1 MRRAWLVLVAFWA
14 ASCSMAEVPAS
25 QSLAQARAA
34 HPMRIAVET
43 RAGMP
48 PPAPPEQVLRRMT
61 YPAPAGE
68 MAAYITPPPADGVRH
83 PAILWISGGDS
94 NTIDGFWLPADP
106 DNDQT
111 AAAFRDA
118 GIVTMYPSTRGGN
131 DNPGYREYFYGEIDD
146 ILAAAEYLAKQPHV
160 DPDRIYLGGHS
171 TGGTTVLL
179 AAELSDRFRG
189 VFSFGPVYDIRVY
202 GDLLQAPI
210 TDEMQARVRSPG
222 YWLSS
227 IRSPVFVF
235 EGRVQGN
242 TEDLKALA
250 KDNRNPQVKLWA
262 VDGATHFSILA
273 PVTALVAKKIVDD
286 AGAQTRIAFTQ
297 SELDAAVARMGR

>member
-1 MRRAWLVLVAFWA
+1 MRMAWLLLSALWA
-14 ASCSMAEVPAS
+14 TSCSTAQVPEP
-25 QSLAQARAA
+25 QTLAQARAE
-34 HPMRIAVET
+34 HPMRIGRET

-48 PPAPPEQVLRRMT
+48 PSPPPEDVLRLVK
-61 YPAPAGE
+61 YPAPAGD
-68 MAAYITPPPADGVRH
+68 MAAYITPPPADGARR

-94 NTIDGFWLPADP
+94 NTIDGFWVPADP
-106 DNDQT
+106 GNDQT

-131 DNPGYREYFYGEIDD
+131 DNPGHREYFYGEIDD
-146 ILAAAEYLAKQPHV
+146 ILAAADYLAKQPYV

-179 AAELSDRFRG
+179 AAELSGRFRG

-202 GDLLQAPI
+202 GDLLETPI
-210 TDEMQARVRSPG
+210 ADEMQARVRSPG

-235 EGRVQGN
+235 EGERGN
-242 TEDLKALA
+242 VEDLEALA
-250 KDNRNPQVKLWA
+250 KDNRNSQVKLWT
-262 VDGATHFSILA
+262 VNGASHFSILA
-273 PVTALVAKKIVDD
+273 PVTALVAKKIVEDG
-286 AGAQTRIAFTQ
+286 GAQTRIAFTQ
-297 SELDAAVARMGR
+297 SELDAAVAGMRR